1 MTKNILRAFLA
12 VGALAIGCASS
23 ACVADRPSRNG
34 VFNENQYIRK
44 DFLIRS
50 GTGGTDPGWFMK
62 TTLVSSTTPNPFMA
76 NPNSLFVGSESAV
89 KGGYSGFIPFVRF
102 VITSDKLQVVNMREL
117 SSSNS
122 PTGTTGSPAAQATR
136 DAEVLNA
143 WPITNVDLK
152 YEINLDGE
160 ITNFFSENQE
170 ADWQER
176 QWVKVNLDKNDM
188 SDMAPL
194 GEGVVAYLEL
204 CGDVNVSTTLVP
216 GSFVVDEANNYMTW
230 QVQIT
235 VPVNTTNSSC
245 LASYGDVGTEFM
257 HFGRQ
262 DVTMNLMYSFVRV
275 APDSGKWDNVNRGCA
290 EDLSCPPSTYVPFV
304 LDEKDP
310 IQRKYGLLQ
319 ALSID
324 RDPKSGLLAANSYV
338 QRLNPNQEWDY
349 TLYLAPGF
357 PAVYEPIF
365 CGYEPG
371 KGLLGLP
378 VTDDRCGGPGTGGLV
393 DQTNA
398 IWKDGGIKLR
408 MRVMHSDDDKVFGDH
423 ASSNPKV
430 FGDLRY
436 SFIRFLTDIDSTP
449 PGLLG
454 VTEPLSDPRT
464 GELIS
469 NSVNITNI
477 DVADFYVTRLQ
488 FYLETI
494 AGTGPDQSGS
504 TWKIE
509 NGNFVN
515 TPKETCAVG
524 DLLPLGSSPGGLDN
538 SMGGAVQT
546 NHNAISTVF
555 QKMQQYLHK
564 PLTTYGYLGPDDFI
578 PLEGPDFYKA
588 FYRLMPYQM
597 FADPAGNPYVIQE
610 GGSYN
615 YAPGSAA
622 ALTTA
627 LSNQGQFSSF
637 MANIDQGNAPFDPM
651 GQDGQAQAQAFTA
664 EWQSLSKGYT
674 DSRWLMTGVNPAAK
688 LDTADSILTY
698 FNNFEH
704 AGRHCVVNAANPTP
718 HWESLSEWAQD
729 LTVSTWTY
737 TIWHEFGHSL
747 GLDHNFMGSIDRRNY
762 PTWTDAHGNTQ
773 VGFYSSSIMEYP
785 TDGGDLFPV
794 AGPSQGDAK
803 NGIPPGKALS
813 PDYNGRPGWMPY
825 DVAALSFIY
834 SNATC
839 RTGSTGCK
847 PNDAPKGTPCTG
859 GSGCSVSGQ
868 VTAAAPWND
877 AAGFVGDQETEY
889 LWCTDRYVR
898 YSPFC
903 QTFDFGTTP
912 SEIVASALDNEEW
925 NYKWTNFRLYHK
937 FWNDSGYAGGRA
949 FFYHDLL
956 RFISSWTWDW
966 NAGTVPENLTKLG
979 VTPPNGVPEQYY
991 YAAITDAFQ
1000 NDISVANQLVAAFH
1014 LAMVEQASGERPY
1027 ITTFDP
1033 FYGDVTQQGI
1043 IIDKNYALANY
1054 TNLYPVDNYDPS
1066 RSAGQYLFAA
1076 TPLAADYQSL
1086 TENVVSQFVG
1096 GQYDIFLYDQPLAV
1110 SNFATA
1116 TQNLYFAQAP
1126 INGRAS
1132 IRQWI
1137 GAVGLFG
1144 NGAAGIDPDQEFL
1157 DWAANLAALWGFGCD
1172 ASGQNC
1178 GPGVSPCSTTQLAAC
1193 TWDPRQHQTNSE
1205 DVYHSDSYNEF
1216 RGPDNRRY
1224 AWALIKDRLQILLV
1238 DRDVNTATYVVVR
1251 NWNTD
1256 VTYQMD
1262 DGSGP
1267 AYSLELPMKYFL
1279 DAYNANN

>member
-1 MTKNILRAFLA
+1 M
-12 VGALAIGCASS
+12 GALASACATSG
-23 ACVADRPSRNG
+23 CVADRPSRNG

-44 DFLIRS
+44 DFLVRS
-50 GTGGTDPGWFMK
+50 GTGGQSDPGWFMK
-62 TTLVSSTTPNPFMA
+62 ATIVSSSTPNPFMA
-76 NPNSLFVGSESAV
+76 NPNSLFVGAESSI
-89 KGGYSGFIPFVRF
+89 KGGYSGFIPYVRF

-117 SSSNS
+117 SASNS
-122 PTGTTGSPAAQATR
+122 TTGTTGSPASQATR
-136 DAEVLNA
+136 DPEVVNA

-160 ITNFFSENQE
+160 ITNFFQENQE

-188 SDMAPL
+188 SDIAPL

-204 CGDVNVSTTLVP
+204 CGDSNVSTTLVP
-216 GSFVVDEANNYMTW
+216 GSFLVDETNDYMTW
-230 QVQIT
+230 QVQMT
-235 VPVNTTNSSC
+235 VPVNLTDENC
-245 LASYGDVGTEFM
+245 LASYGDLGPEFQS
-257 HFGRQ
+257 FGRQ
-262 DVTMNLMYSFVRV
+262 DVTMTMMYSFVR
-275 APDSGKWDNVNRGCA
+275 ASTDSGKWDNVDRGCSA
-290 EDLSCPPSTYVPFV
+290 DLSCPSTTYVPFV
-304 LDEKDP
+304 LGEKDP

-324 RDPKSGLLAANSYV
+324 RDPESGLLASNSYA
-338 QRLNPNQEWDY
+338 QRLNPNQAWDY

-357 PAVYEPIF
+357 PAEYEQIF

-378 VTDDRCGGPGTGGLV
+378 VTGGQCGAPGTGGLV
-393 DQTNA
+393 DQTNTV
-398 IWKDGGIKLR
+398 WKNAGSKLR
-408 MRVMHSDDDKVFGDH
+408 MRVMHSDDDRAFGDH
-423 ASSNPKV
+423 ASQNPKV
-430 FGDLRY
+430 FGDVRY

-454 VTEPLSDPRT
+454 VTQPLSDPRT
-464 GELIS
+464 GELVS
-469 NSVNITNI
+469 NTVNITNV
-477 DVADFYVTRLQ
+477 DVADLYISRLE

-494 AGTGPDQSGS
+494 GGVGPKQTDNPWAIANDQ
-504 TWKIE
+504 
-509 NGNFVN
+509 FVN
-515 TPKETCAVG
+515 TPKSPCAVG
-524 DLLPLGSSPGGLDN
+524 DLLPLGAVPGGIDN
-538 SMGGAVQT
+538 SLGGAVQT

-564 PLTTYGYLGPDDFI
+564 PLSTYGYLGPDDFI
-578 PLEGPDFYKA
+578 PAENPDFFRA
-588 FYRLMPYQM
+588 FYQLMPYQM
-597 FADPAGNPYVIQE
+597 FADPAGNPYVAEE
-610 GGSYN
+610 GGTDN
-615 YAPGSAA
+615 YSPGSAA

-627 LSNQGQFSSF
+627 IANQGQFSTF
-637 MANIDQGNAPFDPM
+637 MSNIDHGLAPFDPT
-651 GQDGQAQAQAFTA
+651 GTDGPAQAQAFTSQ
-664 EWQSLSKGYT
+664 WQSTSKGYT
-674 DSRWLMTGVNPAAK
+674 DSRWLMVGVNPTAK
-688 LDTADSILTY
+688 LDTADSVLTY

-718 HWESLSEWAQD
+718 HWESLAEWAQD
-729 LTVSTWTY
+729 LTISTWTY

-747 GLDHNFMGSIDRRNY
+747 GLDHNFMGSVDRRNF
-762 PTWTDAHGNTQ
+762 PTWTDSNGNTQ

-794 AGPSQGDAK
+794 AGGSQGDAA
-803 NGIPPGKALS
+803 NGVPPGKPLS

-839 RTGSTGCK
+839 ATGSKNCE
-847 PNDAPKGTPCTG
+847 PNDAPKGSPCEGTR
-859 GSGCSVSGQ
+859 GCSVSGQ
-868 VTAAAPWND
+868 VTPTAPWND
-877 AAGFVGDQETEY
+877 TAGFVGKQETEY

-912 SEIVASALDNEEW
+912 SEIIASALDNEEW

-949 FFYHDLL
+949 FFYHDIL
-956 RFISSWTWDW
+956 RFLSSWTWDW
-966 NAGTVPENLTKLG
+966 NASTVPETLAKLG
-979 VTPPNGVPEQYY
+979 VTPPTNVPQQDYY
-991 YAAITDAFQ
+991 TEIAEDFQ

-1014 LAMVEQASGERPY
+1014 LAMVEQASGERPF

-1043 IIDKNYALANY
+1043 IIDKNYALSNF
-1054 TNLYPVDNYDPS
+1054 TNLYPVDNYDPT
-1066 RSAGQYLFAA
+1066 RAAGQYLFAA
-1076 TPLAADYQSL
+1076 TPLAADYESV
-1086 TENVVSQFVG
+1086 TENVLTQFVG
-1096 GQYDIFLYDQPLAV
+1096 GQYDIFLYDLPLAV
-1110 SNFATA
+1110 SNFAT
-1116 TQNLYFAQAP
+1116 TTESIYFP
-1126 INGRAS
+1126 TFPTSGRAS

-1157 DWAANLAALWGFGCD
+1157 DWAANLAAENGFGCD
-1172 ASGQNC
+1172 SAGQNC
-1178 GPGVSPCSTTQLAAC
+1178 GIGVNPCTTTSLAAC
-1193 TWDPRQHQTNSE
+1193 TWDPRQPQVNS
-1205 DVYHSDSYNEF
+1205 DDIYHSDPYNEF

-1267 AYSLELPMKYFL
+1267 AYQLELPMKYFL
-1279 DAYNANN
+1279 NAYNANN